1 MWWRRVEGGAG
12 LTLVLILG
20 AERTRGRGRGTQV
33 GPRRRRQAP
42 RDVLAVIGIR
52 RVVVAVLGLRPPQIG
67 AQPDARREHAARVE
81 PERRPARSGG
91 LIRVHRLAAA
101 AGGEKGTPRAR
112 SARERGAGSGDRI
125 GRRR

>member
-91 LIRVHRLAAA
+91 LIRVHRLAPAL
-101 AGGEKGTPRAR
+101 GGEMVHPVAVAR
-112 SARERGAGSGDRI
+112 PETGVEAGIRGQA
-125 GRRR
+125 